1 MKKTLYI
8 FIGASKVNCENL
20 IYTLGNKENRS
31 ILSANSIEFLPEGS
45 NIHKSLVNNNY
56 QELDKIINN
65 IKQKVNS
72 DERHTKFLFASE
84 MFFTLSQKNSQYIY
98 DKICKN
104 NNDFKVKIIVFVRRQ
119 DDVIYNWY
127 SHYITSLGGKSVYSV
142 NVKLTNLIN
151 EMSDRKFILNHEV
164 SINKWESTFG
174 KENIIVKLYKNNS
187 DTIRKTLSILGFGAI
202 DSKIKLVDKEFP
214 ILNPEQLILL
224 KHCKNLIN
232 IDHFEILK
240 KRINISVSN
249 YQSVLSPKLREK
261 ILNEYSKSNN
271 NIAKKYF
278 NQTTLFDSYNK
289 DEDENEWEKLDIF
302 ENGYFDKI
310 MSYFK
315 NTNKDLYDALKNCEF
330 NKIRPNEYMIGQNI
344 DNLNLYLNK
353 KKNLLKKTKTQKNN

>member
-20 IYTLGNKENRS
+20 IYTLGNQENRS

-72 DERHTKFLFASE
+72 DERHTKFLFASPA
-84 MFFTLSQKNSQYIY
+84 FFQLSQENSQYIY

-119 DDVIYNWY
+119 DDVIYEWY
-127 SHYITSLGGKSVYSV
+127 APFITNV
-142 NVKLTNLIN
+142 NVNKKLTDLITA
-151 EMSDRKFILNHEV
+151 MSDQKDILNHEV
-164 SINKWESTFG
+164 SINKWESIFG
-174 KENIIVKLYKNNS
+174 KENIIVKLYKNVDN
-187 DTIRKTLSILGFGAI
+187 TITETFSILGFNTI
-202 DSKIKLVDKEFP
+202 DSKIKLVNEEFP

-278 NQTTLFDSYNK
+278 NQTTLFDSYIK
-289 DEDENEWEKLDIF
+289 DEDENEWDKLDIF